1 MNTNDI
7 KIMFRNIWRNKVYS
21 IINILGLSIGIAA
34 IIWGIQN
41 YRYAVS
47 FDDFQSQKE
56 VIYRILSKH
65 ETRENILGITPFPVA
80 KQAAQEFSSIKEY
93 NRLLSRWADLK
104 TDQAEAFTARIHFT
118 DPSFFRMF
126 DFPLLKGSNNI
137 EQPASIVLTEK
148 AAKKYFGN
156 EDPIGK
162 TVTLYSAEAFRMPV
176 TVIGILKDHPQNSTI
191 QFEAISE
198 LNNFRSPDGK
208 KLAEEDW
215 GYFADA
221 SFIKI
226 TDPAAAARMDEQLK
240 RYIAHQNDVRKDYK
254 LSAFEVLPMSK
265 IARLN
270 NRAIDSNELRTAPDD
285 SATLG
290 PLVLAIL
297 ILLSACLNFANTT
310 VARSNKRLKEIGIR
324 KVMGSTKRRIIIQQ
338 LFECAFVVLVAML
351 ISTAINNWWLPE
363 FNAMFAFASAK
374 AEYFSDQT
382 LQIILLLVLLIVT
395 IVAGMYPA
403 FYVSRY
409 NPTEIF
415 RGSVK
420 FGGRNLFSMILLG
433 LQIVIAFITVIASAG
448 FYRNAI
454 FQRDFD
460 YGYAK
465 NNLFGIFLND
475 STQYKSLYNEISKIP
490 GVQSVA
496 GTRHHIGFSY
506 RHITAE
512 ALGQKKESIF
522 MSVSPEYIKTMQL
535 KLKDGRL
542 LDAEHEG
549 DYQNAMLI
557 TEKLAFQYGW
567 KGEEALGKNIS
578 FDTSVYTVK
587 GVLKDFH
594 INSLFSPL
602 EPIAINIVKPEK
614 YQELIIQ
621 TRPGQLHSV
630 YDQSRASWKKLYPM
644 KPYNAFYQDEIS
656 EEATKINESIAK
668 IFFWFAIVSILL
680 TSTGFFAL
688 ISLTLLKKMR
698 EIAIRKV
705 VGASLKDIVVIMNK
719 GYFWVFI
726 VATLI
731 GCFTGITLTRLMMDS
746 IFRINIG
753 INISTAWIAFFVM
766 LTITAATIA
775 IKVREAMVTKP
786 VDVLKAE

>member
-1 MNTNDI
+1 MRTNDL
-7 KIMFRNIWRNKVYS
+7 KIMFRNLWRNKVYS
-21 IINILGLSIGIAA
+21 IINILGLGIGIAA

-41 YRYAVS
+41 YRYAMS
-47 FDDFQSQKE
+47 FDDFQQQKD
-56 VIYRILSKH
+56 VVYRIISKH
-65 ETRENILGITPFPVA
+65 ETRENLLGISPFPVA
-80 KQAAQEFSSIKEY
+80 VQAAQEFSSIKEY
-93 NRLLSRWADLK
+93 NRILSRTIDLK
-104 TDQAEAFTARIHFT
+104 TDQAEAFTTRVHFT
-118 DPSFFRMF
+118 DPSFFRLF
-126 DFPLLKGSNNI
+126 DFPLLKGSNKI
-137 EQPASIVLTEK
+137 DQPSSVVLTEK

-162 TVTLYSAEAFRMPV
+162 VLSFYSAETFRMPM
-176 TVIGILKDHPQNSTI
+176 TVIGVLKDHPVNSTI
-191 QFEAISE
+191 QFEVISE
-198 LNNFRSPDGK
+198 INNFRLPDGK
-208 KLAEEDW
+208 KLTDDDW

-226 TDPAAAARMDEQLK
+226 TDPAAASRMGNQLG
-240 RYIAHQNDVRKDYK
+240 RYIAHQNDVRKDFK
-254 LSAFEVLPMSK
+254 LTAFHAIPMNQL
-265 IARLN
+265 ARMN
-270 NRAIDSNELRTAPDD
+270 NQAIDNNALLEPPDD
-285 SATLG
+285 SAAVG

-324 KVMGSTKRRIIIQQ
+324 KVMGSNKRNIIFQQ
-338 LFECAFVVLVAML
+338 LFECGFIVFIAILLSVV
-351 ISTAINNWWLPE
+351 INNWWLPE
-363 FNAMFAFASAK
+363 FNAMFEYLAAK
-374 AEYFSDQT
+374 ADYFSDGT
-382 LQIILLLVLLIVT
+382 LQLTLLTTLLVVT
-395 IVAGMYPA
+395 LVAGMYPA

-420 FGGRNLFSMILLG
+420 FGGNNLFSRILLG

-448 FYRNAI
+448 FYRNAV
-454 FQRDFD
+454 FQRDYD

-465 NNLFGIFLND
+465 NNLFGIFLGD
-475 STQYKSLYNEISKIP
+475 SSQYRPLSNEISKIK
-490 GVQSVA
+490 GIHALA

-506 RHITAE
+506 RHLTAE

-522 MSVSPEYIKTMQL
+522 MSVSPEYIKTMQF
-535 KLKDGRL
+535 KLATGRL

-549 DYQNAMLI
+549 DYKNAMLI

-567 KGEEALGKNIS
+567 KANDALGKIITI
-578 FDTSVYTVK
+578 DTTNYTVY

-602 EPIAINIVKPEK
+602 EPIAINLVKPEK
-614 YQELIIQ
+614 FQQLIIQ
-621 TRPGQLHSV
+621 TDPGQLNAV
-630 YDQSRASWKKLYPM
+630 YDQSRAAWKRLFPM
-644 KPYNAFYQDEIS
+644 KPFNAFYQDEIS
-656 EEATKINESIAK
+656 VEAAQVNKSIAK
-668 IFFWFAIVSILL
+668 IFFWFSIVSMLL
-680 TSTGFFAL
+680 TATGFFAL

-705 VGASLKDIVVIMNK
+705 VGASLKDIVIIMNK

-726 VATLI
+726 AAALI
-731 GCFTGITLTRLMMDS
+731 GCFSGIALTRLLMDS

-753 INISTAWIAFFVM
+753 VNLMTVWIAFFVI
-766 LTITAATIA
+766 LLITATTIA